1 MAEGD
6 SSYSEIYKLCDIEQ
20 ITSITSVSSS
30 AVLGMIMSFIPL

>member
-30 AVLGMIMSFIPL
+30 AVLGMIMSFISL